1 MDNTES
7 KDSEVETD
15 KEKEKDKDKDKD
27 KDQIKN
33 NETIFNS
40 TDEWNSDDD
49 LILKEWVDKSSCL
62 KWLHERSYKKYKKQ
76 YLRQMIPVIVIS
88 TLTGVANFS
97 INELPEK
104 YKKYASLI
112 IGGFNILGAMISTVS
127 QFLKTSELKE
137 SHYIASKSWDK
148 FSRTIKLE
156 LQRNPLERSSKK
168 DIYMYSIKEYDRL
181 VEISPDIPS
190 SVIKKFRSEYKNIK
204 DLIKPDIA
212 DKILSSKIYEQKED
226 TNKLVETIV
235 IKCDDEI
242 DEKEVLK
249 NNYINK
255 FINKYKRQ
263 PTNREI
269 QEFIEMNSLSTN
281 A

>member
-15 KEKEKDKDKDKD
+15 KEKERD

-33 NETIFNS
+33 NESIFNS

-62 KWLHERSYKKYKKQ
+62 KLLHERSYKKYKKQ

-104 YKKYASLI
+104 YKKFASLI

-148 FSRTIKLE
+148 FSRIIKLE

-190 SVIKKFRSEYKNIK
+190 SVIKQFRSEYKNIK

-212 DKILSSKIYEQKED
+212 DKILSSKIYKKKED

-242 DEKEVLK
+242 DEKQVLK
-249 NNYINK
+249 TNYINK

-263 PTNREI
+263 PTDSEI

>member
-15 KEKEKDKDKDKD
+15 KEKEKD